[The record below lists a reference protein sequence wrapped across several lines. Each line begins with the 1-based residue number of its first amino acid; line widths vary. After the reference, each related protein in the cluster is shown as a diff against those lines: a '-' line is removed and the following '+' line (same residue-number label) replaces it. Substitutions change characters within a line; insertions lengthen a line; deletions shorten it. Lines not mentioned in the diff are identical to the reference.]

1 MKAKLTQSA
10 LVVFATF
17 GLAGCPEEST
27 EETGPPQSSADTST
41 ADTTP
46 SATAAPTVALTV
58 DNGPGTPG
66 VTPRAKMALDGQPPD
81 GGATGGGTF
90 AVKGTKGSFGV
101 PKGWATSTAGDFSV
115 RAAADKKSSFTATGW
130 GEKEDPSTK
139 RDPAAAALQLT
150 DCVWGAPESIS
161 LGKDKLP
168 ATVADGTCKRAGVN
182 SPVVYATIA
191 GDDLNVAA
199 LGTWDDP
206 GGNQNTVFSIFK
218 SAKKAGGGTGDPSGI
233 AACCAALQQNS
244 VNAPIQQKGYYL
256 AALGICNSLRS
267 NPQGRAALGQVRAAL
282 QSANVPAACQ

>member
-10 LVVFATF
+10 LVVFAMF

-27 EETGPPQSSADTST
+27 EETGPPQSSADTT
-41 ADTTP
+41 KAETT
-46 SATAAPTVALTV
+46 ATAAPTVALTV

-66 VTPRAKMALDGQPPD
+66 VTPRAKMALDNQAPD
-81 GGATGGGTF
+81 GGATGGTF

-101 PKGWATSTAGDFSV
+101 PKGWATSQSGDFSI
-115 RAAADKKSSFTATGW
+115 RAAADKKSSFTATSW
-130 GEKEDPSTK
+130 GEKEDPSSK

-168 ATVADGTCKRAGVN
+168 AMVADGTCKHAGVN

-199 LGTWDDP
+199 LGAWEDP
-206 GGNQNTVFSIFK
+206 GGDQKPVFSIFK
-218 SAKKAGGGTGDPSGI
+218 SAKKAGGGGDPTGI
-233 AACCAALQQNS
+233 GACCAALQQNS
-244 VNAPIQQKGYYL
+244 VNAPLQQKGYYL
-256 AALGICNSLRS
+256 AALGVCNSLRS